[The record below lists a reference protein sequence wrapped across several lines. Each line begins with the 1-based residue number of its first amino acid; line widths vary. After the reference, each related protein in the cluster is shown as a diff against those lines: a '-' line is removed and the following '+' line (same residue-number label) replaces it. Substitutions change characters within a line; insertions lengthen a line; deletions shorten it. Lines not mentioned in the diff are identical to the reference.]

1 MMVMVVCCII
11 SSAMDHYDDHYIPPS
26 KTSYHPL
33 QKNAVVVVEWRIAMV
48 WYFLSLSSY
57 LFMCSNIAPHLI
69 SYSLFSSWL
78 NYFWHPTPLIYVII
92 TLHCMPIHLEWVDYT
107 LWELRWEK
115 RGWDTDR
122 SGYDGGVWGS
132 TTGHH
137 PFQEERWEDEEREDY
152 YANWKSSPI
161 VLSPLPGLGKWV
173 GKVIENRGRK
183 KESESRKK
191 LCWSVICSSKQD
203 SKICRLSRYGILEW
217 WDDIVVVHCNM
228 KQ

>member
-1 MMVMVVCCII
+1 MTTTIYHHQKHHII
-11 SSAMDHYDDHYIPPS
+11 SCKRMRRWWSGG
-26 KTSYHPL
+26 
-33 QKNAVVVVEWRIAMV
+33 WR
-48 WYFLSLSSY
+48 WYGTFSLPLSSY

-92 TLHCMPIHLEWVDYT
+92 TLHCMPYT
-107 LWELRWEK
+107 LGMSWLHTVLWELRWEK

-137 PFQEERWEDEEREDY
+137 PFQEERWEDEEGEDY

-173 GKVIENRGRK
+173 GKVIENRERK
-183 KESESRKK
+183 NRVNQGKNCAG
-191 LCWSVICSSKQD
+191 L
-203 SKICRLSRYGILEW
+203 
-217 WDDIVVVHCNM
+217 
-228 KQ
+228 